1 MKTGIYMKQTT
12 IFKSDAHREKVLKQY
27 DTVLANFKGN
37 IRQQMV
43 PTNFGETH
51 VLSYGNEDHPK
62 LILLHG
68 ANSNAASWIKDLVL
82 YSKEYK
88 VYVIDI
94 IGEPGKSEQNR
105 LPYKGDYYSDWLN
118 EIFQQLKIA
127 EASLVGL
134 SQGGWLAIK
143 FAARNP
149 EKVSQLILLSP
160 GGIVKTKRSFVLKAI
175 LFSFLGNAGKRKI
188 NKLIMGSQKI
198 DQPIL
203 DFMNLMQS
211 SVNARM
217 DKEYIFSDEELK
229 NITMPVFFIG
239 GADDVIRDSQQIKE
253 RLERLLPDF
262 ESYIDSEKGHVLV
275 GLADKINTF
284 LIKRRNHH

>member
-12 IFKSDAHREKVLKQY
+12 IFKSDAHREKVLEQY

-82 YSKEYK
+82 YGKEYK

-105 LPYKGDYYSDWLN
+105 LPYKGDHYSDWLN

-143 FAARNP
+143 FASRYP

-262 ESYIDSEKGHVLV
+262 ESYIDPEKGHVLV

-284 LIKRRNHH
+284 LINRRDHH